1 MLKMTS
7 ILLKQGYTVATAM
20 LNLLSRGAR
29 KTGSTVHH
37 LLKWAALCQLCRL
50 IIKSKYWMIHS
61 VITCHSLT
69 LSDYEHWQRESA
81 GGGKRSHDTRAA
93 LNRTVQ
99 NSSAVG
105 WWLTGIPDIT
115 FLSYLCARHKCV
127 ALMADL
133 YFINEYSQRC
143 VYYCKLQKWITATAL
158 YRDKVH
164 HYWT

>member
-1 MLKMTS
+1 MVIYGKPYMLKMTS

-81 GGGKRSHDTRAA
+81 GGGKRSHDTRAV
-93 LNRTVQ
+93 LNHTVQ

-105 WWLTGIPDIT
+105 WWLTGIPDIIFFVIPVRQT
-115 FLSYLCARHKCV
+115 QMCCV
-127 ALMADL
+127 NGRSLL
-133 YFINEYSQRC
+133 Y
-143 VYYCKLQKWITATAL
+143 KWVQPTVCL
-158 YRDKVH
+158 LL
-164 HYWT
+164 